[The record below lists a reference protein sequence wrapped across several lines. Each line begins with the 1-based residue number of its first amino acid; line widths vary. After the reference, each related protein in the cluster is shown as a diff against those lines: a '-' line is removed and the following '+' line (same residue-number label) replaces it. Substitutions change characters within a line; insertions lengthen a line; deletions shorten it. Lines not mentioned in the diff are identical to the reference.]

1 MAAEIAA
8 HGLDDNRGLLG
19 IAPSA
24 KIMPIAD
31 GATQVVDPAA
41 LRKAITWA
49 VEHGAT
55 VLCVASGTGPSHGLE
70 EAIETA
76 RKAGV
81 VIVAGVGNRP
91 ESTSVAYP
99 AAYPGVIAAAGVDRD
114 GNHADFSVTG
124 PQVVLSAPA
133 VDIVSADGS
142 GHYIKG
148 SGTSDAT
155 AIIAGV
161 VALVR
166 AKYPALSAA
175 DIVHRLTSTAT
186 DRGPPG
192 RDDQYGYGIV
202 NPVAALTAD
211 VPSVEA
217 SPSASA
223 ASPPPVGDARPRR
236 ATTSLI
242 LPILAGLSVLV
253 IFVLAGVLIT
263 RRRAGR

>member
-1 MAAEIAA
+1 MSIPWAVQHGARVICIASGVGPSNELKQAVDAAIAA
-8 HGLDDNRGLLG
+8 
-19 IAPSA
+19 
-24 KIMPIAD
+24 
-31 GATQVVDPAA
+31 GA
-41 LRKAITWA
+41 
-49 VEHGAT
+49 
-55 VLCVASGTGPSHGLE
+55 
-70 EAIETA
+70 
-76 RKAGV
+76 
-81 VIVAGVGNRP
+81 VIVAAVGNRP

-133 VDIVSADGS
+133 VDIVSADGR

-211 VPSVEA
+211 VPPVEA